1 MFNFVNKSFDWV
13 IKWAN
18 SKYSLLALIIFSFLE
33 SSISPFPIDF
43 LLTAM
48 CISNPRMSFVYA
60 SLASL
65 FSVLGGIFSYVIG
78 YLFMESIGLFII
90 NFYGYGIEFESI
102 SSSFRNYNFIAT
114 LISAFSPVPYKVFA
128 IGAGAVSA
136 DFIEFLVASALGRS
150 ARFLLNAFLFY
161 VYGEKLKIYID
172 NNKILLTIIFII
184 FLILGI
190 ILIGVFF

>member
-1 MFNFVNKSFDWV
+1 MSNFLNKSFNWV
-13 IKWAN
+13 IKWSN
-18 SKYSLLALIIFSFLE
+18 TKYSILVLIIFSFLE

-78 YLFMESIGLFII
+78 YLFMESIGFYII
-90 NFYGYGIEFESI
+90 NLYGYGMEFESL
-102 SSSFRNYNFIAT
+102 SVSFRNYNFIAI
-114 LISAFSPVPYKVFA
+114 LISAFSPVPYKIFA
-128 IGAGAVSA
+128 ISAGAVSA

-150 ARFLLNAFLFY
+150 ARFILNALLFY
-161 VYGEKLKIYID
+161 LYGEKLKVFMEK
-172 NNKILLTIIFII
+172 NLSKLSFVFIIFII
-184 FLILGI
+184 LGI
-190 ILIGVFF
+190 LLIRFII

>member
-1 MFNFVNKSFDWV
+1 MFNFINKSFDWV
-13 IKWAN
+13 VKWAN
-18 SKYSLLALIIFSFLE
+18 SKYSLFALIIFSFLE
-33 SSISPFPIDF
+33 YSVSPFPIDF

-48 CISNPRMSFVYA
+48 CLGNPRMSFVYA

-65 FSVLGGIFSYVIG
+65 FSVLGGIFSYIIG

-90 NFYGYGIEFESI
+90 NFYGYGAEFESI
-102 SSSFRNYNFIAT
+102 SSSFRNYNFITT

-128 IGAGAVSA
+128 IGAGTVSA

-150 ARFLLNAFLFY
+150 SRFLLNAFLFY
-161 VYGEKLKIYID
+161 VYGEKLKVYLE
-172 NNKILLTIIFII
+172 KYKFLLTFLFLL